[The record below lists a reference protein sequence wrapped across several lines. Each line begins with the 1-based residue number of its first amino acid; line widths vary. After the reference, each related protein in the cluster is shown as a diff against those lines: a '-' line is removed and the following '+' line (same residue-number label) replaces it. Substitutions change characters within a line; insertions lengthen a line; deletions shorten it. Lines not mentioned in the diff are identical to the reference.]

1 MFRFFYSII
10 ASGSLA
16 TTLRF
21 GLTDLRPGGTWT
33 GISVGR
39 KQKPRLSSF
48 EKVMGLLSV
57 VLIYSSLRTLD
68 N

>member
-1 MFRFFYSII
+1 M
-10 ASGSLA
+10 AA
-16 TTLRF
+16 LRF
-21 GLTDLRPGGTWT
+21 GLTDLRPGGSWT

-57 VLIYSSLRTLD
+57 VLIYSSSRTLG